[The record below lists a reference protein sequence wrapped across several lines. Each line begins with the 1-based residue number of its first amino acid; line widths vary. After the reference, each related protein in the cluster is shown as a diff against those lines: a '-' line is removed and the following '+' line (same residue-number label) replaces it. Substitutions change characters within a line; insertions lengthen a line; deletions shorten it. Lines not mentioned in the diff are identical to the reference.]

1 MTHSTQERND
11 VPGAVLSAR
20 DIRVT
25 LSGKLVL
32 DGVDLQVAPGEFVG
46 LIGANGAG
54 KTTLLRSLLGVL
66 KPTSGTV
73 ERPRRDAHTG
83 GVGYL
88 PQKVALDIDAPLRAR
103 DVVALGLDGGR
114 LGIPLHRR
122 STRRRVDETLESVNA
137 LSFAEQRIGE
147 MSGGQQQRVLL
158 AHALISDPA
167 LLLLDEPLANLDPAS
182 AYDIV
187 TLLDRLRRTHPVA
200 IVITAHDMNLL
211 LPVMD
216 RIVYLAGGRAVTGSP
231 EAVVRSD
238 VLTRLYG
245 RPIRVIRAEGRVMVI
260 ADDAGAPDEVHHGSP
275 AEVSGASGSPS
286 PSGLPGGGF

>member
-1 MTHSTQERND
+1 MTHPAQERND

-25 LSGKLVL
+25 LSGKLIL
-32 DGVDLQVAPGEFVG
+32 DGVDLDVAPGEFVG

-73 ERPRRDAHTG
+73 NRPRRDAHTG

-88 PQKVALDIDAPLRAR
+88 PQKVALDVDAPLRAR

-114 LGIPLHRR
+114 PGIPLHRR
-122 STRRRVDETLESVNA
+122 TTRKRVDETLDAVNA
-137 LSFAEQRIGE
+137 LSFADQRIGE

-187 TLLDRLRRTHPVA
+187 TLLDRLRRTKRVA

-260 ADDAGAPDEVHHGSP
+260 ADNAGVPDKVHHELL
-275 AEVSGASGSPS
+275 AEVAGASGS
-286 PSGLPGGGF
+286 SGLSGSSGGGL